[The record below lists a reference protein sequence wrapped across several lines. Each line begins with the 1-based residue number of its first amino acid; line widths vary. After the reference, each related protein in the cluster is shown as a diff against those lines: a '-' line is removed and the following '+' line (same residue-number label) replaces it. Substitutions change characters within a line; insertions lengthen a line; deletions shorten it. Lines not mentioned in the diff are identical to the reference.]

1 MDINIRL
8 DNNKIL
14 NLDKAYVELKKY
26 TEGLDVSKVKLN
38 LDFADVS
45 LRLSYGLL
53 GAELNRLVREYK
65 ITHIHVINC
74 PDIHEFA
81 VRPTIK
87 LLIERGV
94 LTYDGI

>member
-1 MDINIRL
+1 MSIKIKL
-8 DNNKIL
+8 DNEKII
-14 NLDKAYVELKKY
+14 NVSKAYKELKEVS
-26 TEGLDVSKVKLN
+26 EGLDMSKITLI
-38 LDFADVS
+38 LDFTDVS
-45 LRLSYGLL
+45 LKLSYGLL